1 MTDSYRTINEVGVM
15 SDRENLY
22 RTIEEVARQ
31 LQLLRANLREVNGF
45 FDKFKVTDE
54 ANGADAVRAAWAL
67 TNACSA
73 LEEVN
78 TLTNSAFEMVG
89 WKSNASHV
97 EQASSSSQGG
107 RLLLRLRRRCRDH
120 RR

>member
-1 MTDSYRTINEVGVM
+1 MDGYRITNEVGVM
-15 SDRENLY
+15 SERETLY
-22 RTIEEVARQ
+22 RTLEEVARQ

-45 FDKFKVTDE
+45 VDKFKVTDV

-78 TLTNSAFEMVG
+78 MLTNTAFERVG

-97 EQASSSSQGG
+97 QQASSSSQGG